1 MRSIITISREFGSGG
16 REIGKKLADD
26 LGIPFYDKELLEM
39 ASKESG
45 ICQEL
50 FVKND
55 ESYTNSFLFSLVM
68 GNYPVSA
75 DGRINPDMP
84 LNHKIFLAQF
94 ETIKNIAKKGPC
106 VIVGRCADYVLKN
119 EPNVIDFFISGNT
132 AEKKKRILERYD
144 IEKNKAEDFIR
155 KTDKRRASYY
165 NYYTDMRWGEAKNYD
180 LCITT
185 EEYPLGV
192 YHPHQELHHIKKENI
207 GLIEVMG
214 LAVLPS
220 RLKGEMEK
228 LAQVLVTEGVDG
240 VRRDEMIEKHADWA
254 EEISKRNNITA
265 ENVHE
270 VLQKEIGIVFAKVL
284 EHAGVY
290 KRNKDGK
297 AAFERFIDY
306 VNNK

>member
-1 MRSIITISREFGSGG
+1 MHNIKYINLCKNFTDFYVQITKTAAMHFWKWLRKCVTICFMRSIITISREFGSGG

-119 EPNVIDFFISGNT
+119 EPNIIDFFISGNT

-165 NYYTDMRWGEAKNYD
+165 NYYTDMKWGEAKNYD
-180 LCITT
+180 LCINSSKT
-185 EEYPLGV
+185 
-192 YHPHQELHHIKKENI
+192 
-207 GLIEVMG
+207 
-214 LAVLPS
+214 
-220 RLKGEMEK
+220 
-228 LAQVLVTEGVDG
+228 GVDG
-240 VRRDEMIEKHADWA
+240 AIKLMKAYIEIKEANAD
-254 EEISKRNNITA
+254 K
-265 ENVHE
+265 
-270 VLQKEIGIVFAKVL
+270 
-284 EHAGVY
+284 
-290 KRNKDGK
+290 
-297 AAFERFIDY
+297 
-306 VNNK
+306 

>member
-55 ESYTNSFLFSLVM
+55 ESYTNSFLFSL
-68 GNYPVSA
+68 
-75 DGRINPDMP
+75 P

-119 EPNVIDFFISGNT
+119 EPNIIDFFISGNT

-165 NYYTDMRWGEAKNYD
+165 NYYTDMKWGEAKNYD
-180 LCITT
+180 LCINSSKT
-185 EEYPLGV
+185 
-192 YHPHQELHHIKKENI
+192 
-207 GLIEVMG
+207 
-214 LAVLPS
+214 
-220 RLKGEMEK
+220 
-228 LAQVLVTEGVDG
+228 GVDG
-240 VRRDEMIEKHADWA
+240 AIKLMKAYIEIKEANAD
-254 EEISKRNNITA
+254 K
-265 ENVHE
+265 
-270 VLQKEIGIVFAKVL
+270 
-284 EHAGVY
+284 
-290 KRNKDGK
+290 
-297 AAFERFIDY
+297 
-306 VNNK
+306 

>member
-75 DGRINPDMP
+75 DDVM
-84 LNHKIFLAQF
+84 K
-94 ETIKNIAKKGPC
+94 T
-106 VIVGRCADYVLKN
+106 
-119 EPNVIDFFISGNT
+119 EPNIIDFFISGNT

-165 NYYTDMRWGEAKNYD
+165 NYYTDMKWGEAKNYD
-180 LCITT
+180 LCINSSKT
-185 EEYPLGV
+185 
-192 YHPHQELHHIKKENI
+192 
-207 GLIEVMG
+207 
-214 LAVLPS
+214 
-220 RLKGEMEK
+220 
-228 LAQVLVTEGVDG
+228 GVDG
-240 VRRDEMIEKHADWA
+240 AIKLMKAYIEIKEANAD
-254 EEISKRNNITA
+254 K
-265 ENVHE
+265 
-270 VLQKEIGIVFAKVL
+270 
-284 EHAGVY
+284 
-290 KRNKDGK
+290 
-297 AAFERFIDY
+297 
-306 VNNK
+306 